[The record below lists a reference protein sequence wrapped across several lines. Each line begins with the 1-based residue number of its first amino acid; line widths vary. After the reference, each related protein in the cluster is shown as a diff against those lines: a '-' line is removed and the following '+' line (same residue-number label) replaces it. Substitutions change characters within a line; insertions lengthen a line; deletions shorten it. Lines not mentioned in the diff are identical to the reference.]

1 MAGVKRRNG
10 LELLN
15 SQIEAAQEV
24 VIKRKHLYDEATD
37 NLKVLLDKRKAL
49 QTDELIKAFTK
60 SKRSYEDIMSY
71 INSVPDEVLTNCFE
85 APVVDASNTLGLK
98 FLEVNIHRFF
108 FC

>member
-1 MAGVKRRNG
+1 MAGAKRRNG
-10 LELLN
+10 LELLD

-60 SKRSYEDIMSY
+60 SKRSYEYIMGY
-71 INSVPDEVLTNCFE
+71 INSVPDKV
-85 APVVDASNTLGLK
+85 
-98 FLEVNIHRFF
+98 
-108 FC
+108 

>member
-1 MAGVKRRNG
+1 MAGAKRRNG
-10 LELLN
+10 LELLD

-60 SKRSYEDIMSY
+60 SKRS
-71 INSVPDEVLTNCFE
+71 
-85 APVVDASNTLGLK
+85 
-98 FLEVNIHRFF
+98 
-108 FC
+108 

>member
-1 MAGVKRRNG
+1 MAGAKRRNG
-10 LELLN
+10 LELLD

-60 SKRSYEDIMSY
+60 SKRSYEDIMDF
-71 INSVPDEVLTNCFE
+71 INSVSDEV
-85 APVVDASNTLGLK
+85 
-98 FLEVNIHRFF
+98 
-108 FC
+108 

>member
-15 SQIEAAQEV
+15 SQIEAAQEA
-24 VIKRKHLYDEATD
+24 VIRRKHLYDEATD

-60 SKRSYEDIMSY
+60 SKRSYEDIMGY
-71 INSVPDEVLTNCFE
+71 INSVPDKV
-85 APVVDASNTLGLK
+85 
-98 FLEVNIHRFF
+98 
-108 FC
+108 

>member
-1 MAGVKRRNG
+1 MAGAKRRNR
-10 LELLN
+10 LELLD

-60 SKRSYEDIMSY
+60 SKRSYEDIMGY
-71 INSVPDEVLTNCFE
+71 INSVPDKV
-85 APVVDASNTLGLK
+85 
-98 FLEVNIHRFF
+98 
-108 FC
+108 

>member
-15 SQIEAAQEV
+15 SQIEEAQEV

-71 INSVPDEVLTNCFE
+71 INSVPDEV
-85 APVVDASNTLGLK
+85 
-98 FLEVNIHRFF
+98 
-108 FC
+108 

>member
-1 MAGVKRRNG
+1 MSGAKRRNG

-60 SKRSYEDIMSY
+60 SKRSYEDIMDF
-71 INSVPDEVLTNCFE
+71 INSVSDEV
-85 APVVDASNTLGLK
+85 
-98 FLEVNIHRFF
+98 
-108 FC
+108 

>member
-1 MAGVKRRNG
+1 MAGAKRRNG
-10 LELLN
+10 LELLD

-60 SKRSYEDIMSY
+60 SKRSYEDIMGY
-71 INSVPDEVLTNCFE
+71 INSVPDEM
-85 APVVDASNTLGLK
+85 
-98 FLEVNIHRFF
+98 
-108 FC
+108 

>member
-37 NLKVLLDKRKAL
+37 NLKALLEKRKAL

-60 SKRSYEDIMSY
+60 SKRSYEDILGY
-71 INSVPDEVLTNCFE
+71 INSVPDEV
-85 APVVDASNTLGLK
+85 
-98 FLEVNIHRFF
+98 
-108 FC
+108 

>member
-1 MAGVKRRNG
+1 MAGAKRRNG

-60 SKRSYEDIMSY
+60 SKRSYEDIIGY
-71 INSVPDEVLTNCFE
+71 INSVLTKCEQKSLE
-85 APVVDASNTLGLK
+85 APAVDASRYLGLK
-98 FLEVNIHRFF
+98 FLEVNI
-108 FC
+108 

>member
-1 MAGVKRRNG
+1 MAGVKRRKG

-60 SKRSYEDIMSY
+60 SKRSYEDILSY
-71 INSVPDEVLTNCFE
+71 INSVPDEV
-85 APVVDASNTLGLK
+85 
-98 FLEVNIHRFF
+98 
-108 FC
+108 

>member
-1 MAGVKRRNG
+1 MAGAKRRNG

-15 SQIEAAQEV
+15 SQIEVAQEV

-60 SKRSYEDIMSY
+60 SKRSYEDIMDF
-71 INSVPDEVLTNCFE
+71 INSVSDEV
-85 APVVDASNTLGLK
+85 
-98 FLEVNIHRFF
+98 
-108 FC
+108 

>member
-1 MAGVKRRNG
+1 MAGAKRRNG
-10 LELLN
+10 LELLD

-60 SKRSYEDIMSY
+60 SKRSYEDIMGSKE
-71 INSVPDEVLTNCFE
+71 P
-85 APVVDASNTLGLK
+85 
-98 FLEVNIHRFF
+98 
-108 FC
+108 

>member
-60 SKRSYEDIMSY
+60 SKRSYEDILGY
-71 INSVPDEVLTNCFE
+71 INSVPDEV
-85 APVVDASNTLGLK
+85 
-98 FLEVNIHRFF
+98 
-108 FC
+108 

>member
-24 VIKRKHLYDEATD
+24 VIKRKHLYDEASD

-71 INSVPDEVLTNCFE
+71 INSVPDEV
-85 APVVDASNTLGLK
+85 
-98 FLEVNIHRFF
+98 
-108 FC
+108 